1 MLCELVWNL
10 RGKKENLDQRR
21 KQKRKWKNKVSP
33 LTPVK
38 DKCKWL
44 KGKKKS

>member
-10 RGKKENLDQRR
+10 RGKKENLDQRH
-21 KQKRKWKNKVSP
+21 KQKRKWKKRGEL

-38 DKCKWL
+38 DKFKWL
-44 KGKKKS
+44 KGKKN